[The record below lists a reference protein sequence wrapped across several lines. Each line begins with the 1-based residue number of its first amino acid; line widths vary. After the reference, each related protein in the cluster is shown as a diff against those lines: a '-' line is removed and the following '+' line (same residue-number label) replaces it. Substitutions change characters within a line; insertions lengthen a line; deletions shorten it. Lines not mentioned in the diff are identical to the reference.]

1 MYAWSVDMFGVLP
14 WLACL
19 NCLNFADFE
28 IAVLILKLPSRSVVP
43 FDVLMECFQPEG
55 DLS

>member
-14 WLACL
+14 WLARL
-19 NCLNFADFE
+19 NCPSFADFE
-28 IAVLILKLPSRSVVP
+28 IAVLILKLPSRSLVP

-55 DLS
+55 GLS